1 LQQNPS
7 VLDIANGLRQKT
19 LGPSIHARLSLN
31 PRHDVENRLS
41 RQTDARLGLRGSHC
55 ESSGALGRERVF
67 ENVQSRPSSAGYCAG
82 IMPCAYCAQP
92 TVLRIPSVPDEVCLA
107 HAIEFWT
114 GLVAYA
120 KDRLEGGQEKAPR
133 GRGAS

>member
-1 LQQNPS
+1 VS
-7 VLDIANGLRQKT
+7 VKATVRLRRKAPIEPPLAAAGLAAAAQDDG
-19 LGPSIHARLSLN
+19 LA
-31 PRHDVENRLS
+31 PRIEGKGKPPH
-41 RQTDARLGLRGSHC
+41 
-55 ESSGALGRERVF
+55 
-67 ENVQSRPSSAGYCAG
+67 
-82 IMPCAYCAQP
+82 AYCAQP